1 MSMNLVHME
10 LILGEKEETDTKQ
23 RFIKVSIYIKQ
34 TNKKENKQTNKKVS
48 IYIGGA
54 SEVAY
59 QVVKNPPVNVGNAG
73 DEGSIP
79 GSARSPEEGNGNPLQ
94 NSCLENSMD
103 RRAWQATVHGVTKSK
118 SN

>member
-34 TNKKENKQTNKKVS
+34 TNTKENKQTNKKVS

-54 SEVAY
+54 SKVA
-59 QVVKNPPVNVGNAG
+59 Q
-73 DEGSIP
+73 
-79 GSARSPEEGNGNPLQ
+79 
-94 NSCLENSMD
+94 
-103 RRAWQATVHGVTKSK
+103 W
-118 SN
+118 